1 MSRNYTQEPRFFVA
15 NIDTVIDRVDTCFMP
30 DRQTMNVSLPAAQER
45 FVRSQVQTGRY
56 RSASEV
62 VRDGLRLLEE
72 AEHRRLLE
80 KWLYQDLS
88 PEQLASL
95 PAELVERARER
106 FTSLIEEG
114 IRAADDQGWVKS
126 DAALDQL
133 AERLRGRCED
143 DAP

>member
-1 MSRNYTQEPRFFVA
+1 MA
-15 NIDTVIDRVDTCFMP
+15 

-80 KWLYQDLS
+80 KWLYQDLT
-88 PEQLASL
+88 PEELASL
-95 PAELVERARER
+95 PPELVQRARER
-106 FTSLIEEG
+106 FSALV
-114 IRAADDQGWVKS
+114 DQGLRSAEDRGWVNS
-126 DAALDQL
+126 EGAMDQL
-133 AERLRGRCED
+133 AEHLRAR
-143 DAP
+143 

>member
-1 MSRNYTQEPRFFVA
+1 MIVVA
-15 NIDTVIDRVDTCFMP
+15 NIDTASDRVDTSGMA

-80 KWLYQDLS
+80 KWLYQDLT
-88 PEQLASL
+88 PEELASL
-95 PAELVERARER
+95 PPELVQRARER
-106 FTSLIEEG
+106 F
-114 IRAADDQGWVKS
+114 AAIVDQGLRSGEDRGWVKS
-126 DAALDQL
+126 EAAMDQL
-133 AERLRGRCED
+133 VERLRARRAD
-143 DAP
+143 DAA